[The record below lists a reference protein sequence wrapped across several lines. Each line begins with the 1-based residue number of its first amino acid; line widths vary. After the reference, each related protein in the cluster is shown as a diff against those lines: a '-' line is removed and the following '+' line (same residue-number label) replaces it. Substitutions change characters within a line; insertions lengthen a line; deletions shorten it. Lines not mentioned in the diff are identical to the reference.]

1 MGIVFSD
8 NDDWDFVTAFREG
21 GLLHNWKPEPSPYRI
36 LEAVRENP
44 DLCNCEPSAQTSA
57 APWLDLELGIMGA
70 ASALLV
76 YAYFKG

>member
-21 GLLHNWKPEPSPYRI
+21 GLLHNRKPEPSSYRI
-36 LEAVRENP
+36 LEAIRENP
-44 DLCNCEPSAQTSA
+44 DLCNCVPSTQTAA
-57 APWLDLELGIMGA
+57 APCLGLELGILGA